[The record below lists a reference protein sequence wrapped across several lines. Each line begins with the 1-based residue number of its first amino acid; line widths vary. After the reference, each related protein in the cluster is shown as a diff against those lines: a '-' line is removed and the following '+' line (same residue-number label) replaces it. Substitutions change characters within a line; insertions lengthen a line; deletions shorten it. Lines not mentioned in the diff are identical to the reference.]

1 MYFRI
6 FLIVE
11 FEFAVDDVK
20 MLRSEMTPPITGRI
34 PRGSGD
40 ERSLNHSMPSLR
52 IAGLIS

>member
-1 MYFRI
+1 MYFLI

-11 FEFAVDDVK
+11 FELAVDDVK
-20 MLRSEMTPPITGRI
+20 MLRSEIIPPTSGRI

-40 ERSLNHSMPSLR
+40 ERSLNHSMPSFR

>member
-11 FEFAVDDVK
+11 FELAVDDVK
-20 MLRSEMTPPITGRI
+20 MLRSEIIPPTSGRI

-40 ERSLNHSMPSLR
+40 ERSLNHSMPSFR